1 MDQSSCAFFP
11 LHNLTTRSFFVC
23 NAEQR
28 KEGHAVAETT
38 QDSFDIIVVG
48 AGNAAFAAALA
59 ARAEGARVLVLEK
72 ASRKLRGGNTRFTG
86 GLFRCVY
93 HSVDDLAPIVRNNDD
108 PSTVALD
115 PYPPA
120 AFQRDMDRVTSGRS
134 DPELTR
140 VLIDC
145 SYDTVRWL
153 ADLGIPWEFNRA
165 VGAVTIAG
173 AAKVKLP
180 SGGALR
186 VKGEGV
192 QLSASWFRLAEEAE
206 IPIRYETHAQRLLTA
221 QDGRVCGV
229 EVRGPDGARTLQCR
243 AVVLASGGFQ
253 ANPEMRTAY
262 LGPPWSLVKVRGT
275 RFNTGE
281 MTRAALAAGAQSYGE
296 WSGCHA
302 TPIDADAPTYG
313 ELRLT
318 DRTNRLSYPFSVMV
332 NLEGERFVDE
342 GEDFNLYT
350 YARMGRDIL
359 QQRSAVVFQVFDQ
372 KTTPLLETRYNTGA
386 PVIANTIAEL
396 ADRIA
401 ARYQALGF
409 RKETFVQTLE
419 AYNAAVQDG
428 EFNPDVLDGKHTS
441 GLKPEKTNWATR
453 IDEPPFAVYPT
464 TVGITFTFG
473 GVRINTNAEVVDY
486 LERPIPG
493 LFATGEM
500 TGGFFYHNYPGGA
513 GLTRGAVFGRI
524 AGTNAAQCT
533 K

>member
-1 MDQSSCAFFP
+1 MA
-11 LHNLTTRSFFVC
+11 
-23 NAEQR
+23 
-28 KEGHAVAETT
+28 GTT
-38 QDSFDIIVVG
+38 QNSFDVMVVG

-59 ARAEGARVLVLEK
+59 AQAEGARVVVLEK
-72 ASRKLRGGNTRFTG
+72 ASQKLRGGNTRFTG
-86 GLFRCVY
+86 GLFRCTY
-93 HSVDDLAPIVRNNDD
+93 NSVDDLVPIVRSNDD
-108 PSTVALD
+108 PATVALD
-115 PYPPA
+115 PYPPT
-120 AFQRDMDRVTSGRS
+120 AFQRDMDKVTSGRA
-134 DPELTR
+134 DPELTAL
-140 VLIDC
+140 LIDR
-145 SYDTVRWL
+145 SYDTVRWM

-192 QLSASWFRLAEEAE
+192 QLSASWFRLAEEAK

-221 QDGRVCGV
+221 QNGRVTGV
-229 EVRGPDGARTLQCR
+229 EIRGPDGLQVLHCR
-243 AVVLASGGFQ
+243 ALVLASGGFQ

-262 LGPPWSLVKVRGT
+262 LGPHWSLVKVRGSK
-275 RFNTGE
+275 FNTGE
-281 MTRAALAAGAQSYGE
+281 MTRAALDIGAQSYGE

-359 QQRSAVVFQVFDQ
+359 QQRSAVVFQVFDR
-372 KTTPLLETRYNTGA
+372 KTTPLLETRYNTGT
-386 PVIANTIAEL
+386 PVVADTIPEL
-396 ADRIA
+396 ANQIA

-409 RKETFVQTLE
+409 RHETFVRTVE
-419 AYNAAVQDG
+419 AYNAAVQEG
-428 EFNPDVLDGKHTS
+428 EFNPDVLDGKHTR

-453 IDEPPFAVYPT
+453 IDEPPFVAYPA

-473 GVRINTNAEVVDY
+473 GIRVNTNAEVVDY

-500 TGGFFYHNYPGGA
+500 TGGFFYHNYPGGT
-513 GLTRGAVFGRI
+513 GLMRGAVFGRL
-524 AGTNAAQCT
+524 AGMNAA
-533 K
+533 KFIK